1 MNLQQGQSVTLS
13 DNSNVDETYFKIG
26 VSNLN
31 FIFQM
36 YRRDMTHSGAF
47 IMRESKISQRIPSK
61 GNRLLVF
68 KLDESNP
75 YLSVLKD
82 FNSRCITLEMKNE
95 NGVIEKFNPT
105 GNSDYTV
112 RYNKQRNAY
121 QFSNAI
127 IFLEI
132 PKLSE
137 SEIDE
142 HYFELDFYQETV
154 MEYDLGKIALD
165 TSLLDKKKPVDIL
178 IRNNKIVGLKQGSK
192 LVKTSLSGN
201 FNADIILRSYNFLGA
216 YITVTLNYDNEFW
229 LSSEC
234 LIGHIYEHLEVI
246 ERRVLL

>member
-1 MNLQQGQSVTLS
+1 
-13 DNSNVDETYFKIG
+13 
-26 VSNLN
+26 
-31 FIFQM
+31 
-36 YRRDMTHSGAF
+36 
-47 IMRESKISQRIPSK
+47 
-61 GNRLLVF
+61 
-68 KLDESNP
+68 
-75 YLSVLKD
+75 
-82 FNSRCITLEMKNE
+82 MKNE

-105 GNSDYTV
+105 GNSHYTV

-121 QFSNAI
+121 QFSNAV
-127 IFLEI
+127 IFFEI

-154 MEYDLGKIALD
+154 MKYDLEKIDLEPAMRALR
-165 TSLLDKKKPVDIL
+165 LLDKKKPVDIL
-178 IRNNKIVGLKQGSK
+178 IRDNKIVGLKQGSK

-201 FNADIILRSYNFLGA
+201 FNTDIILRSYNFLGA